1 MFYAHVQMYRT
12 KLQKQY
18 HNEQIIRLQMND
30 LKDLC

>member
-1 MFYAHVQMYRT
+1 MSYAHVQMYRT
-12 KLQKQY
+12 NDK